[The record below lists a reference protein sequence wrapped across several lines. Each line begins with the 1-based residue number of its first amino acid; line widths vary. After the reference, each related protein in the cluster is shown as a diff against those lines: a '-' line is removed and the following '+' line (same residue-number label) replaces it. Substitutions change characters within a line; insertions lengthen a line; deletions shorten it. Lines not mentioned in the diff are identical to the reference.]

1 MKSCPLGCTSDHNGN
16 IVIVLLALAVV
27 LEVVVMLAMVVP
39 VSSIAAA
46 ATSANFH
53 FTGVNAAMDRVG
65 FEILV

>member
-1 MKSCPLGCTSDHNGN
+1 M
-16 IVIVLLALAVV
+16 LLALAVV

-39 VSSIAAA
+39 ISATGAA

-53 FTGVNAAMDRVG
+53 FTGVNAAMNRVG